1 MPSVRRIKSV
11 KWDEDDLDDYY
22 TDDYS
27 DSENE
32 DSGYT
37 KKNGKLS
44 KIQAKPNVTPK
55 REVISKTAHQKPVC
69 QTHSNFPLCSP
80 KKAVNDT
87 DKYPNR
93 YPLNVV
99 VLGAVDAGKSTLL
112 GHFLTLTNCVD
123 KKLKNIKHL
132 SWILDQGDDERDR
145 GITIDPTKCQF
156 NLSLK
161 NAHTI
166 HNNLNNTLNN
176 GIVNNLTVY
185 DTIKVNVI
193 DTPGHHDLIQN
204 LVVGAVFANAAVIIV
219 DSNDVLKSEVFST
232 YFSEHMLLLYILGI
246 RNVIVC
252 INKIDRFEYSEE
264 TYDRVLKEIAKL
276 VKLYESTVRFIFM
289 PVSALNGDNL
299 VSKSAKL
306 SWYKGPSLIES
317 LQIASL
323 DIVNRPVVTYDK
335 VICHIFDL
343 WESGKSVNCS
353 CFVEGCKLKVPI
365 DMFSL
370 PNSVQVKFTSAQSL
384 PIPLVSVGDGN
395 DVNETSNRA
404 SYVNDFIDSV
414 EMKGTEIAN
423 LLGTKII
430 VDANTH
436 LRIKN
441 NASSIVRI
449 NNFYGFIYLNQM
461 NKNKLTIGENVELFV
476 GYSKQSA
483 HIRSM
488 EVLDREMKRKKTYS
502 IAPGQLAYVE
512 FASNSQILVEPISRD
527 SSFISNLVSVFS
539 KGSEGINHVNHHNYA
554 DVDDSIVVDREE
566 PVPGGKN
573 YDCHVGILS
582 RLLVR
587 SSGNF
592 IAGGVVVAD
601 Q

>member
-1 MPSVRRIKSV
+1 MPTVRRIKSV

-22 TDDYS
+22 SDDYS

-32 DSGYT
+32 DSGYA
-37 KKNGKLS
+37 KKNGKFS
-44 KIQAKPNVTPK
+44 KTQVKLNVTPK
-55 REVISKTAHQKPVC
+55 REIVSKTAHQKPVC

-80 KKAVNDT
+80 KKAVIDT
-87 DKYPNR
+87 NKSPNR

-123 KKLKNIKHL
+123 KKLKNLKHL
-132 SWILDQGDDERDR
+132 SWILDQGEDERDR

-166 HNNLNNTLNN
+166 HNSNNTLSN
-176 GIVNNLTVY
+176 GIVKNATVY

-219 DSNDVLKSEVFST
+219 DSNDVLKSEVFSA
-232 YFSEHMLLLYILGI
+232 YFSEHMLLLYTLGI

-252 INKIDRFEYSEE
+252 INKIDRFQYSEE
-264 TYDRVLKEIAKL
+264 TYNRVLKEIAKL
-276 VKLYESTVRFIFM
+276 VKMYESTVTFIFM

-299 VSKSAKL
+299 VTKSSNL

-317 LQIASL
+317 LQIVSL
-323 DIVNRPVVTYDK
+323 DIVKRPVVTYDK

-353 CFVEGCKLKVPI
+353 CFLEGCKLKIPI
-365 DMFSL
+365 EMVSH

-384 PIPLVSVGDGN
+384 PIPLVTVGDGN
-395 DVNETSNRA
+395 DVNEASSST
-404 SYVNDFIDSV
+404 SYVNDFVDSV

-436 LRIKN
+436 ARIKN
-441 NASSIVRI
+441 NTSSIVRT
-449 NNFYGFIYLNQM
+449 NGFYGFIYLNKM
-461 NKNKLTIGENVELFV
+461 NRSKLTIGENVELFV

-488 EVLDREMKRKKTYS
+488 EIVDRKMGSKKTYS
-502 IAPGQLAYVE
+502 IAPGQFAYVE
-512 FASNSQILVEPISRD
+512 FASNTQILVEPISRE
-527 SSFISNLVSVFS
+527 SSYISNLITNDVG
-539 KGSEGINHVNHHNYA
+539 KGAEG
-554 DVDDSIVVDREE
+554 
-566 PVPGGKN
+566 VPRGKN
-573 YDCHVGILS
+573 YDSHVGILS

-592 IAGGVVVAD
+592 VAGGAVVAS